1 MVLPQ
6 ANISLGALDKMPNRN
21 LKIEQNSWKTRGLC
35 MATCLWNHQR
45 QLLTSTPW
53 TEFAGWHHNHWSWT
67 YNGFFD
73 PISSFASIQ
82 FWWYSVSSIS
92 CHHRIQWYI
101 WHIWA
106 PILHCVA
113 FRHFPDLT
121 VKQLCLDPS
130 FAFLHT
136 LSPHDTIFTKHQAFV
151 PSFPMLLTI
160 KCRFVRLEFCFN
172 ASARAWQGT
181 NGLRNTMKH
190 TAHIRMLHCFHTFW
204 RAFPLV
210 LIAQLQHPTAFHYL
224 IVKNMRNLPVVLP
237 IPISK
242 CWFQAARTHETI
254 KSPWV
259 IKGTLHCQFATLC
272 TFNEALVWGIL
283 ELEFWTHQQIVA
295 NIWLFLWP
303 GHPMVLPQ
311 ANISLGALEKMPNR
325 NLKIE
330 QNSWKTR
337 GLCMATCLWNHQRQL
352 LTSTPWTEF
361 AGWHHNHWSWT
372 YNGFFDPIS
381 SFASI
386 QFWWFSVSSI
396 SCHHRLQ
403 WYIWHIW
410 VIWAPI
416 LHCVAFRHFPDLT
429 VKQLCL
435 DPPFAFL
442 HTLSPHDTI
451 FTKHQAFVPS
461 SPMLL

>member
-1 MVLPQ
+1 MVLPR
-6 ANISLGALDKMPNRN
+6 ANTSLGALEKNAKQEPQNQR
-21 LKIEQNSWKTRGLC
+21 NSWKTRGLC
-35 MATCLWNHQR
+35 MGTCLWNLNSKSYWHYPNTNDSYWPVPHGPSSR
-45 QLLTSTPW
+45 VDTTIIDPELTMAFLNLFLL
-53 TEFAGWHHNHWSWT
+53 
-67 YNGFFD
+67 
-73 PISSFASIQ
+73 FASIQ
-82 FWWYSVSSIS
+82 FWWFSVSSIS
-92 CHHRIQWYI
+92 CHHRLQWYI

-106 PILHCVA
+106 PILHCVVA

-121 VKQLCLDPS
+121 FRQLCLDPS
-130 FAFLHT
+130 FAFLHN

-151 PSFPMLLTI
+151 PSSPMLLTI

-181 NGLRNTMKH
+181 NDLRKTMKH

-337 GLCMATCLWNHQRQL
+337 GLCMATCLWNH
-352 LTSTPWTEF
+352 
-361 AGWHHNHWSWT
+361 
-372 YNGFFDPIS
+372 
-381 SFASI
+381 
-386 QFWWFSVSSI
+386 
-396 SCHHRLQ
+396 
-403 WYIWHIW
+403 
-410 VIWAPI
+410 
-416 LHCVAFRHFPDLT
+416 
-429 VKQLCL
+429 
-435 DPPFAFL
+435 
-442 HTLSPHDTI
+442 
-451 FTKHQAFVPS
+451 
-461 SPMLL
+461 